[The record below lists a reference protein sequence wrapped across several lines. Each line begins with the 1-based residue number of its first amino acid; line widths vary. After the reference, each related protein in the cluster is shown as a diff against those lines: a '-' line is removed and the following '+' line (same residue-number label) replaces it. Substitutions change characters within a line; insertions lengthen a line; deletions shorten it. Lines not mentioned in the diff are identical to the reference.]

1 VTGRF
6 GGDSPIKLHAPLFL
20 ALLASSVLAVD
31 VDRASAL
38 IVDGTNSF
46 RRDENGPAVKSNGEL
61 AHAARDFAA
70 YMARTGRYGHT
81 ADDRT
86 PSERAQA
93 AGYAYCVVAENIA
106 YQYRSEG
113 FPSAGALA
121 NSFVQGWI
129 DSPGH
134 RANMVNGNLTEI
146 GVGVAR
152 DEKGRFFAVQLFG
165 RPRSAAILFEVE
177 NHGPQAV
184 SYRFG
189 EQGFRLG
196 ARQRRAH
203 TVCSPTHLQIER
215 PAGRSPFSAQA
226 VDGTRYTIR
235 GGAVAV
241 ESVR

>member
-1 VTGRF
+1 M
-6 GGDSPIKLHAPLFL
+6 IKLHAALVL

-31 VDRASAL
+31 VDRARAL

-46 RRDENGPAVKSNGEL
+46 RADENRPAVKSNGAL

-70 YMARTGRYGHT
+70 YLARTGRYGHT

-106 YQYRSEG
+106 YQYRSAG
-113 FPSAGALA
+113 FPGAGELA
-121 NSFVQGWI
+121 EAFLQGWI
-129 DSPGH
+129 ESPGH
-134 RANMVNGNLTEI
+134 RANLVDGNLTEI

-152 DEKGRFFAVQLFG
+152 DGKGRYFAVQLFG
-165 RPRSAAILFEVE
+165 RPRSAAIRFEVE
-177 NHGPQAV
+177 NHGPAAV
-184 SYRFG
+184 RYSFG
-189 EQGFRLG
+189 ERGFTLG
-196 ARQRRAH
+196 TRQRRVH
-203 TVCSPTHLQIER
+203 TVCSPTRLQIEA

-226 VDGTRYTIR
+226 VDGKRYTIR
-235 GGAVAV
+235 NGEVAA